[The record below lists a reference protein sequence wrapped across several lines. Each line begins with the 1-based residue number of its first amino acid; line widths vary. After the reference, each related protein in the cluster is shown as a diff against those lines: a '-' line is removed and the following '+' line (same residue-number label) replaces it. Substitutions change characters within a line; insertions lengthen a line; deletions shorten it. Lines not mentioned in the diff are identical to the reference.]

1 MATRRTPAHG
11 TPRTTRKTS
20 SRASARSAAHNHR
33 YASTPTRSAAL
44 RRAHSRSRVQQPSRL
59 PVLVGIIA
67 ALIAV
72 VLIVFVACSVL
83 NSSDDAT
90 EIPAGQ
96 EVTITIPEGSGAATI
111 YAELSDAGVLSNQEE
126 FYEELR
132 AQGAEQSLKS
142 GTYSFVTGEDVSKVV
157 KQLVEG
163 PNTTESRL
171 VVAEGL
177 TEARLASEV
186 ESSLGISQDDFLN
199 QAKASNYVNDYPFL
213 SEAQN
218 DSLEGFLYPKTYDFS
233 GKDVSSDL
241 VIRTML
247 DQYQAEVEPLDLDAA
262 AATLASSY
270 GIELDGYDLLTI
282 ASIIEREAVTDDDR
296 PLVASVFYNR
306 LRDGMP
312 LQSDAT
318 MGYVTGGEVT
328 ADDLKQE
335 SPYNTYLNTG
345 LPPTP
350 ICTPSMTSIQAAMA
364 PASTDYLYFLII
376 ENGNYSNHTFSRT
389 YEEHQEAIDKAL
401 ADQAAQ

>member
-11 TPRTTRKTS
+11 TSRTTRKS
-20 SRASARSAAHNHR
+20 SPRVSARSASRGTR
-33 YASTPTRSAAL
+33 YASARPASA
-44 RRAHSRSRVQQPSRL
+44 RHPRSRYQAQQPSRL

-67 ALIAV
+67 ALIAII
-72 VLIVFVACSVL
+72 LIVFVACSVL
-83 NSSDDAT
+83 NSS
-90 EIPAGQ
+90 EKNSGIPAGQ
-96 EVTITIPEGSGAATI
+96 QVTITIPEGSGAAAI
-111 YAELSDAGVLSNQEE
+111 YTELSEAGVLSDQDE

-142 GTYSFVTGEDVSKVV
+142 GTYSFVTGEDVSDVV
-157 KQLVEG
+157 KQLVAG
-163 PNTTESRL
+163 PNTSESRL

-177 TEARLASEV
+177 TQTRLAAEV
-186 ESSLGISQDDFLN
+186 ESSLGIPQDEFLA
-199 QAKASNYVNDYPFL
+199 QAKASNYVDDYPFL
-213 SEAQN
+213 SEAQD

-233 GKDVSSDL
+233 GQDVSADL

-247 DQYQAEVEPLDLDAA
+247 NQYQTEIEPLNLDSAA
-262 AATLASSY
+262 ANVAATY

-282 ASIIEREAVTDDDR
+282 ASIIEREAVTDEDR

-306 LRDGMP
+306 LKAGMP

-335 SPYNTYLNTG
+335 SPYNTYLNAG

-350 ICTPSMTSIQAAMA
+350 ICTPSMASIEAAMS

-376 ENGNYSNHTFSRT
+376 ENGDYSNHTFSRT
-389 YEEHQEAIDKAL
+389 YEEHQAAIDKAL
-401 ADQAAQ
+401 ADQAA

>member
-1 MATRRTPAHG
+1 MATRRTLAHG
-11 TPRTTRKTS
+11 TSRTTRKAS
-20 SRASARSAAHNHR
+20 PRVSARTTAYSHR
-33 YASTPTRSAAL
+33 RSSL
-44 RRAHSRSRVQQPSRL
+44 SMHTTRRAHSHHRTQQPSHL
-59 PVLVGIIA
+59 PILVGTIA
-67 ALIAV
+67 ALIAL

-83 NSSDDAT
+83 NGSEKNAGV
-90 EIPAGQ
+90 PAGQ
-96 EVTITIPEGSGAATI
+96 QVTITIPEGSGAATI
-111 YAELSDAGVLSNQEE
+111 YSELSEAGVLSSQDE
-126 FYEELR
+126 FYKELR
-132 AQGAEQSLKS
+132 AQGAEQNLKS
-142 GTYSFVTGEDVSKVV
+142 GTYSFVTGEDVSDVV
-157 KQLVEG
+157 KQLVQG

-186 ESSLGISQDDFLN
+186 ESSLGIPQDVFLA

-213 SEAQN
+213 SEAQD

-233 GKDVSSDL
+233 GKEVNADV
-241 VIRTML
+241 VIRAML
-247 DQYQAEVEPLDLDAA
+247 DQYQAEVVPLNLDG
-262 AATLASSY
+262 AATNISSAY
-270 GIELDGYDLLTI
+270 GIELDGYDILTI
-282 ASIIEREAVTDDDR
+282 ASIIEREAVTDEDR

-306 LRDGMP
+306 LRDSMP

-335 SPYNTYLNTG
+335 SPYNTYLNQG

-350 ICTPSMTSIQAAMA
+350 ICTPSMASIKAAME

-376 ENGNYSNHTFSRT
+376 ENGNYSNHTFSKT
-389 YEEHQEAIDKAL
+389 YEEHQAAIDKAL